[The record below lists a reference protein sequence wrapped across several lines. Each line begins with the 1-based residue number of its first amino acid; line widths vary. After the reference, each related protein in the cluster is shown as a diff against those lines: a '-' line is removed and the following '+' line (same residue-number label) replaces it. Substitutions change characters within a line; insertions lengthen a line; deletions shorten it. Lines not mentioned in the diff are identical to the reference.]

1 MSKASEKVLENRVTF
16 RQLLAFFLPLGLS
29 ASLVTI
35 SHVIINST
43 LARSASPEIIIA
55 SYALPFSILGITE
68 RPALLLR
75 QTCSALV
82 RDRISFRAMTVVSI
96 YIFSSILLLGGLLS
110 YTPIGKW
117 VFFYLFGVNDEL
129 VGPMIDVYRVLMF
142 VSIFSGVRCLF
153 QGVIIFNMRTK
164 WLTIGMA
171 VRLLVMYLVSLY
183 FIKTN
188 GVTSGQVGAIIFL
201 SGMIIEAGVSFWE
214 GRLLLKKIPEKLA
227 DHPIE
232 RPRQIFGFYKPL
244 LYSSF
249 IAVIIGPAINSFMGK
264 TSDFQLSVASLTIAF
279 SLTQLVQ
286 SFFSYIHQIVLNFY
300 NKDAPA
306 VIRFTLILS
315 FIPGLLLAVLSFTP
329 LGMWFMQHVMGVNER
344 LMHASLEALRVFMI
358 MAFTFPWLDF
368 GNGLIMLRGE
378 TKAMIWSQSANVAV
392 TLVTLVVCVALSP
405 GWNGAIGAFAQ
416 SLGMVAEASVVW
428 IVLRAIKKSGDR
440 SPFAM
445 KF

>member
-1 MSKASEKVLENRVTF
+1 MA
-16 RQLLAFFLPLGLS
+16 
-29 ASLVTI
+29 I
-35 SHVIINST
+35 
-43 LARSASPEIIIA
+43 
-55 SYALPFSILGITE
+55 
-68 RPALLLR
+68 
-75 QTCSALV
+75 
-82 RDRISFRAMTVVSI
+82 ISF
-96 YIFSSILLLGGLLS
+96 YIFSSILLLGALIS

-129 VGPMIDVYRVLMF
+129 LGPMVDVYRVLMF

-214 GRLLLKKIPEKLA
+214 GRLLLKKIPEKLE

-232 RPRQIFGFYKPL
+232 RPKQILGFYKPL
-244 LYSSF
+244 LYSSI

-264 TSDFQLSVASLTIAF
+264 TSDFHLSVASLAIAA

-300 NKDAPA
+300 NKDASA
-306 VIRFTLILS
+306 VIRFTVILS
-315 FIPGLLLAVLSFTP
+315 LIPGLLLALLCFSP
-329 LGMWFMQHVMGVNER
+329 LGLWFMGNVMGVNER
-344 LMHASLEALRVFMI
+344 LMAASLDALKVFLI
-358 MAFTFPWLDF
+358 MAFVFPWLDF
-368 GNGLIMLRGE
+368 GNGLIMLLGDTR
-378 TKAMIWSQSANVAV
+378 AMIWSQSANVV
-392 TLVTLVVCVALSP
+392 ITLTTLVLCIALSP

-416 SLGMVAEASVVW
+416 SLGMVAEAAVIW
-428 IVLRAIKKSGDR
+428 LILRAIKKSGDR
-440 SPFAM
+440 SPFHM
-445 KF
+445 NLNSRNE